1 MYFRNRNGTG
11 MGNEPQ
17 TGYMYLKWER
27 WTAYLIIAG
36 TPMFIAPSTA
46 DSYLLPKIVWLTCFT
61 ALWLFLIAVQPV
73 SRKIMTM
80 PLDAPLAALFLL
92 ALLSVWIHYRTP
104 LQIKALFHLALFIA
118 LFYCFRR
125 FWRRIATPGQVAP
138 ILMTT
143 AVLAA
148 VYGILQD
155 YGIDF
160 MTPVGGVRDWRAKV
174 ISTLGNPNF
183 LAGYLGITLP
193 VIVAYGLRTG
203 ARRYS
208 FLAAGL
214 AVMICI
220 ACHTVTFSV
229 GTTTSLAGSLIV
241 TLTTALLIHR
251 KIRLPLARMFILMV
265 LAAWPVIWYLADNP
279 YNSHGRS
286 LYKEA
291 WESPHWWSGMGA
303 RRFNWKTT
311 RVMIN
316 EAPLTG
322 IGFGN
327 YLTVHE
333 HYQGINYAKQ
343 WNAHDRDY
351 VIPVDQ
357 PHFQLLETASET
369 GPLGVLVLLWL
380 TAAWNLAAWRRLKQA
395 AAPDWFAWGAYA
407 GVWVAL
413 IHTFSDF
420 PFHLPASSM
429 QIALLGSY
437 PVTSL
442 KTRESPKRSLP
453 PWLIGV
459 SLLCSILVGGA
470 AILQF
475 RASQYLRNGI
485 ESRGLEAVTHLEA
498 SRSLDPFV
506 QQTHY
511 MLGVYYASIGW
522 DNKAVSAF
530 HTAIRLQED
539 ILAHQQ
545 LAQIYLRKNDL
556 SSAIQ
561 ETERVIELNPVFPGR
576 YHELIALLKKAGRT
590 ENTAELERK
599 ARDLE
604 GQLHKP

>member
-1 MYFRNRNGTG
+1 MVDETRSPYL
-11 MGNEPQ
+11 
-17 TGYMYLKWER
+17 YLKWER
-27 WTAYLIIAG
+27 WIACLVIAF
-36 TPMFIAPSTA
+36 TPLFITPATA
-46 DSYLLPKIVWLTCFT
+46 DSYLLPKLVWLSCFT
-61 ALWLFLIAVQPV
+61 ALWLFLIAAQPV
-73 SRKIMTM
+73 SRKIAPT
-80 PLDAPLAALFLL
+80 PLDAPLATLFI
-92 ALLSVWIHYRTP
+92 LSLISTLIHYRTP
-104 LQIKALFHLALFIA
+104 LQIKALFNLALFIA

-125 FWRRIATPGQVAP
+125 FWRRIEVPARVVPV
-138 ILMTT
+138 LMIT

-148 VYGILQD
+148 LYGILQD

-193 VIVAYGLRTG
+193 VIVAYGLQNG
-203 ARRYS
+203 ARIYH
-208 FLAAGL
+208 FAGAGL
-214 AVMICI
+214 AVMICA

-229 GTTTSLAGSLIV
+229 GTTTSLMGSLIV
-241 TLTTALLIHR
+241 TLATALVIHR
-251 KIRLPLARMFILMV
+251 KICLPLARTFILIV
-265 LAAWPVIWYLADNP
+265 LAALPVIWYLADNP

-291 WESPHWWSGMGA
+291 WASPHWWSGMGA

-311 RVMIN
+311 RVMID
-316 EAPLTG
+316 ESPLTG

-343 WNAHDRDY
+343 WHAHDRDY

-357 PHFQLLETASET
+357 PHFQLLETASEI
-369 GPLGVLVLLWL
+369 GPLGVLALLWL
-380 TAAWNLAAWRRLKQA
+380 TAAWNLAAWRRFKQTTDA
-395 AAPDWFAWGAYA
+395 DWFAWGAYA

-420 PFHLPASSM
+420 PFHLPASSL

-437 PVTSL
+437 LVTPR
-442 KTRESPKRSLP
+442 KPRETPARYLP
-453 PWLIGV
+453 PWLIG
-459 SLLCSILVGGA
+459 LCFFFTLLVGMA

-475 RASQYLRNGI
+475 RASQFLRKGI
-485 ESRGLEAVTHLEA
+485 ESRGFEAVTNLEA

-506 QQTHY
+506 QPTHY
-511 MLGVYYASIGW
+511 MLGVYYASLGW

-530 HTAIRLQED
+530 KTAIRLQED

-545 LAQIYLRKNDL
+545 LAQIFLRQNDL
-556 SSAIQ
+556 PSAIQ
-561 ETERVIELNPVFPGR
+561 QLERVIELNPVFPGR
-576 YHELIALLKKAGRT
+576 YHELIDRLKKAGR
-590 ENTAELERK
+590 ADSIADLERK
-599 ARDLE
+599 ARELE
-604 GQLHKP
+604 EQLKKQ

>member
-1 MYFRNRNGTG
+1 MV
-11 MGNEPQ
+11 NEARSP
-17 TGYMYLKWER
+17 YLYLKWER
-27 WTAYLIIAG
+27 WIAYLIIAV
-36 TPMFIAPSTA
+36 TPLFITPATA
-46 DSYLLPKIVWLTCFT
+46 DSYLLPKIVWLSCFT
-61 ALWLFLIAVQPV
+61 ALWLFLIVAQPV
-73 SRKIMTM
+73 SRKIEPT
-80 PLDAPLAALFLL
+80 PLDAPLAALFLFSL
-92 ALLSVWIHYRTP
+92 ISVSIHYRTP
-104 LQIKALFHLALFIA
+104 IQIKALFNLVLFIA

-125 FWRRIATPGQVAP
+125 FWRRIAVPERVVP
-138 ILMTT
+138 LLMIT

-193 VIVAYGLRTG
+193 VIVAYGLRRG
-203 ARRYS
+203 ARIHQ
-208 FLAAGL
+208 FAAAGL
-214 AVMICI
+214 AVMIFA

-229 GTTTSLAGSLIV
+229 GTTASLIGSLIV
-241 TLTTALLIHR
+241 TVAAAVVIRR
-251 KIRLPLARMFILMV
+251 KVWLPLARTLILIL
-265 LAAWPVIWYLADNP
+265 LAALPVTWYLADNP

-303 RRFNWKTT
+303 RRFNWMTT
-311 RVMIN
+311 RVMIG

-333 HYQGINYAKQ
+333 HYQGINYAMQ
-343 WNAHDRDY
+343 GHAHDRDY

-357 PHFQLLETASET
+357 PHFQLLETASEI
-369 GPLGVLVLLWL
+369 GPLGVLVILWL
-380 TAAWNLAAWRRLKQA
+380 TAAWNIAAWRRFKQNTEM
-395 AAPDWFAWGAYA
+395 DWFAWGAYA

-420 PFHLPASSM
+420 PFHLPASSL
-429 QIALLGSY
+429 QVTLLGSY
-437 PVTSL
+437 LVIPL
-442 KTRESPKRSLP
+442 KPRETPKRSLP
-453 PWLIGV
+453 TWLIALCFGFTLLVGV
-459 SLLCSILVGGA
+459 S
-470 AILQF
+470 AIRQF
-475 RASQYLRNGI
+475 RASQYLRDGI
-485 ESRGLEAVTHLEA
+485 ESQGFEAVTCLET

-511 MLGVYYASIGW
+511 MLGVYYASLGW
-522 DNKAVSAF
+522 DNKAVHALRSA
-530 HTAIRLQED
+530 IQLQED

-545 LAQIYLRKNDL
+545 LVRIYMSQNDL

-561 ETERVIELNPVFPGR
+561 ELERVIELNPVFPGR
-576 YHELIALLKKAGRT
+576 YRELVDLLKKAGRT
-590 ENTAELERK
+590 ANIAELEHK
-599 ARDLE
+599 ARNLE
-604 GQLHKP
+604 EQLQKP